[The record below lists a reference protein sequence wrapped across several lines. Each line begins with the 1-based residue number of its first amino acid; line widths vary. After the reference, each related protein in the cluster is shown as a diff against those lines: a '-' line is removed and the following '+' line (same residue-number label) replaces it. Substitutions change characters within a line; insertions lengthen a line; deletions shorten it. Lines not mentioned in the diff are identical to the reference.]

1 MPHLARCL
9 APIVALIAFGCSASP
24 PKDAVPPDGTAPAQS
39 ASATP
44 PATAGPTSD
53 LPAAPGATATAP
65 AVVSADPGKTK
76 GDVPPAHSV
85 SSATEAPAPAA
96 STAVPG
102 AAPTPDEL
110 NVIAMCTGKKSM
122 FTDKEAKLL
131 KLADG
136 SSDPDMHV
144 HADAIRARRQEQLKE
159 ACDRLRAAGKL

>member
-44 PATAGPTSD
+44 PATASSAPD
-53 LPAAPGATATAP
+53 LPAAPTASATAP
-65 AVVSADPGKTK
+65 AVVTADPGKTK
-76 GDVPPAHSV
+76 GDVPLAHSV
-85 SSATEAPAPAA
+85 SSATGEPAPAA

-131 KLADG
+131 KLADASG
-136 SSDPDMHV
+136 DPAMREQ
-144 HADAIRARRQEQLKE
+144 AAAIRTRRQDALKE